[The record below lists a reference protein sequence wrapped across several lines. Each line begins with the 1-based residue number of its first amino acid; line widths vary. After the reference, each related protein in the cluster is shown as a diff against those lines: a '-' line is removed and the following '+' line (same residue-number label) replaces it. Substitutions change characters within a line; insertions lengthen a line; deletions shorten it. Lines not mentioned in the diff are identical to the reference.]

1 MNIDNLL
8 GIRTRKKWTYNN
20 LGEKIDYIE
29 EVYIIEETGDDK
41 IEH

>member
-1 MNIDNLL
+1 MDIDNLL
-8 GIRTRKKWTYNN
+8 GIRTRKKWTYNS

>member
-1 MNIDNLL
+1 MDIDNLL

-29 EVYIIEETGDDK
+29 EVYIIEETADDK